1 MSAKTRAAYS
11 QHLVD
16 QGKRPLEYWPH
27 TSSVITRPAVQR
39 DMTKAQTVR
48 PPAPEVT
55 ADSLRTLAA
64 EMRADASRWLS
75 RANDLEAAAK
85 RLEGE

>member
-1 MSAKTRAAYS
+1 MSAKTRALYS
-11 QHLVD
+11 AHLTD
-16 QGKRPLEYWPH
+16 QGKRPLEYWPKA
-27 TSSVITRPAVQR
+27 TRPGAVQK

-55 ADSLRTLAA
+55 PQSLRTLAA
-64 EMRADASRWLS
+64 EMRADASRWLA

>member
-1 MSAKTRAAYS
+1 MSAKTRALYS
-11 QHLVD
+11 AHLVE

-27 TSSVITRPAVQR
+27 TSPVRSAVP
-39 DMTKAQTVR
+39 TVR
-48 PPAPEVT
+48 PPAPDVSP
-55 ADSLRTLAA
+55 DGLRTMAA
-64 EMRADASRWLS
+64 EMRADASRWLA